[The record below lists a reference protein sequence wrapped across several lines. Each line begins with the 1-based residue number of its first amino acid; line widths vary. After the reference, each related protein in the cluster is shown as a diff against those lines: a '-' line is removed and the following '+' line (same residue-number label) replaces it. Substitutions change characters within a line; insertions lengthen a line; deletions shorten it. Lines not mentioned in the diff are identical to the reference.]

1 MNIYLF
7 KGILS
12 DVDNDKED
20 ECDDGGERPIRQIQ
34 LDKNRQKTFV
44 LDFDTNGDD
53 SVMTKSWLKF
63 LANQLNI

>member
-53 SVMTKSWLKF
+53 SVMAKSWLKF

>member
-34 LDKNRQKTFV
+34 LDKNR
-44 LDFDTNGDD
+44 
-53 SVMTKSWLKF
+53 
-63 LANQLNI
+63 